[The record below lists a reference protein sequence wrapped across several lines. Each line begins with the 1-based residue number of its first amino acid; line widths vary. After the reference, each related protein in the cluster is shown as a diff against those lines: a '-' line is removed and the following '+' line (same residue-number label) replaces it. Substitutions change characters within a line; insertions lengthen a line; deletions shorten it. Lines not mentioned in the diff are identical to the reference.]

1 MTSRDSGIID
11 LFAIHEQSIAPPPPS
26 AAPPAVSYDTGAC
39 DEELD
44 GELDVFAAD
53 QRRSRTRARIIGGVV
68 GAAAVLGVLA
78 LAIGA
83 SSHSRD
89 GEKTSATVAAVAES
103 TAFAADDATWVDE
116 LRALSAHVEGD
127 TIRARLGDRTVEGRF
142 AGFDA
147 HGFLVLEHAGGREVV
162 RSGEVFAW

>member
-1 MTSRDSGIID
+1 MATSLAEEVGLR
-11 LFAIHEQSIAPPPPS
+11 LPFFEEFFA
-26 AAPPAVSYDTGAC
+26 
-39 DEELD
+39 
-44 GELDVFAAD
+44 
-53 QRRSRTRARIIGGVV
+53 
-68 GAAAVLGVLA
+68 
-78 LAIGA
+78 
-83 SSHSRD
+83 
-89 GEKTSATVAAVAES
+89 ATVAAVAES